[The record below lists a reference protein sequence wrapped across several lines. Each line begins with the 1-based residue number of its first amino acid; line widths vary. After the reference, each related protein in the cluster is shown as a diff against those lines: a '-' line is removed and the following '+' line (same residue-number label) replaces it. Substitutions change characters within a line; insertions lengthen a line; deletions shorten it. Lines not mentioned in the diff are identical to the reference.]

1 MYNKSIKNNIEI
13 EQLPSDKNYLNFL
26 FGISLFQKCDIFDIP
41 YNSNDNS
48 RLAFLLNLYQ
58 IMILHFAFN
67 KYQNLCKKKGLILY
81 FLESEETI
89 NYQFKNFTLNNLE
102 IKHVIFRNN
111 KKIPGRM
118 FRLVYQNDIKCQ
130 ILPNF
135 NNLKPLL
142 ILNDLN
148 QDISGFIFKIF
159 NKKELL
165 ISSNIKLILKDFGEN
180 DTEQNPKEF
189 LMFLVK
195 FLEKYKK
202 LKPYQ
207 NPINDGDKIGNFLN
221 KKFINSL
228 EKGEIKINFV

>member
-1 MYNKSIKNNIEI
+1 
-13 EQLPSDKNYLNFL
+13 
-26 FGISLFQKCDIFDIP
+26 
-41 YNSNDNS
+41 
-48 RLAFLLNLYQ
+48 
-58 IMILHFAFN
+58 
-67 KYQNLCKKKGLILY
+67 
-81 FLESEETI
+81 
-89 NYQFKNFTLNNLE
+89 
-102 IKHVIFRNN
+102 
-111 KKIPGRM
+111 M

-159 NKKELL
+159 NKKELLQQLDDITYKFIKLKIDLSSEEELL